1 MRNYGIA
8 TAAAAACALLLAGCS
23 GGSDYGS
30 TAPPTNPPP
39 PPPPPPLT
47 ASFEDYTRSLAQVF
61 TCDHVAPNPV
71 GTIAFTFASD
81 QDTAPPRDLTG
92 VATSCQ

>member
-8 TAAAAACALLLAGCS
+8 TAAAAACGLLLAGCS
-23 GGSDYGS
+23 GSDYGS
-30 TAPPTNPPP
+30 TAPPTNP

-61 TCDHVAPNPV
+61 TCDHVPPNPV
-71 GTIAFTFASD
+71 GTIAFTFAAD
-81 QDTAPPRDLTG
+81 QDTAPPRDFTG
-92 VATSCQ
+92 VTTSCQ

>member
-1 MRNYGIA
+1 MRNYGMA
-8 TAAAAACALLLAGCS
+8 TAAAAACALLLAGCG

-30 TAPPTNPPP
+30 TAPPTN

-92 VATSCQ
+92 VTTSCQ

>member
-1 MRNYGIA
+1 MRNYGMA

-30 TAPPTNPPP
+30 TAPPTNPP

-92 VATSCQ
+92 VTTSCQ